1 MKVLF
6 TGRGTSGSWQIR
18 GSQLAAALGADA
30 VPNALDVRAYDLAVV
45 VKRAPPDLLQRI
57 RAAGIP
63 LVWDVVDAWPQPEG
77 STWNRGRCME
87 WLRAKVAEIRPAGI
101 VAATRAM
108 AADCAEFGLPVLALP
123 HHARPAQERAEHR
136 PALSVVAYEGSERH
150 LGAWRAW
157 FLDECEL
164 RKITFA
170 VNPPKLAEADVIVAM
185 REATGYAAMHWKSN
199 VKLAN
204 AQAAGLPII
213 CAPEAGYLET
223 ASGAECW
230 AVTPREIR
238 GRLDDLQPQA
248 LRRDIGARMALAAP
262 TIGHMATLYAEWLRQ
277 CRA

>member
-1 MKVLF
+1 MRLLF

-45 VKRAPPDLLQRI
+45 VKRAPPELLQRI

-77 STWNRGRCME
+77 STWNRGRCLE
-87 WLRAKVAEIRPAGI
+87 WLRAKVSEIRPAGI
-101 VAATRAM
+101 VAATSAM

-123 HHARPAQERAEHR
+123 HHARPTQERAAHH
-136 PALSVVAYEGSERH
+136 PTLAVVAYEGSERH
-150 LGAWRAW
+150 LGAWKAW
-157 FLDECEL
+157 FLEECG
-164 RKITFA
+164 RRHITFA
-170 VNPPKLAEADVIVAM
+170 VNPPHMAEAGAVVAM
-185 REATGYAAMHWKSN
+185 REATGYAAMNWKSN

-230 AVTPREIR
+230 AVTPAEIR
-238 GRLDDLQPQA
+238 ARLDELQPQA
-248 LRRDIGARMALAAP
+248 LRRDIGTRMALAAP
-262 TIGHMATLYAEWLRQ
+262 TIGAMAHMYADWLMRF
-277 CRA
+277 R